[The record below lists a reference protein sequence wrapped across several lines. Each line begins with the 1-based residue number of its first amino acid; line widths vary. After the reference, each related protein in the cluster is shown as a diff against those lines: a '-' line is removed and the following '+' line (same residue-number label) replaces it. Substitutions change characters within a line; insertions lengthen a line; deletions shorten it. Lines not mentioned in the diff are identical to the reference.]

1 MRQPTRV
8 QPQTP
13 GCIADDH
20 PTTQPLW
27 NVVRQISSPPECT
40 HQCIYLSPSESASSQ
55 HPDARHDWSA
65 MSMKTLQ
72 ASLEAVSSIMNY
84 DCLAAMTVVYSSL
97 LACARALE
105 LTRAAFEQ
113 VCPELMLSIQAKAVG
128 CMLQITSE
136 NATLTAHVHWLKHAS
151 QGMPPGR
158 TSAQTAILPN
168 HRPACNALTVTPSLH
183 SRKRTYT
190 AIENTQHHASK
201 AKRICN
207 LMQCSQHA

>member
-1 MRQPTRV
+1 MRE

-20 PTTQPLW
+20 QTTQPLW

-40 HQCIYLSPSESASSQ
+40 RQCNILSPSETASSQ

-72 ASLEAVSSIMNY
+72 ASLEAVSSVLTY
-84 DCLAAMTVVYSSL
+84 DCLTVRQSLTSSL
-97 LACARALE
+97 LACATDWSSVRAGLP
-105 LTRAAFEQ
+105 RASAVQ
-113 VCPELMLSIQAKAVG
+113 SSQTLKAVG
-128 CMLQITSE
+128 CMLQITTE
-136 NATLTAHVHWLKHAS
+136 NATLTARVHWLKHTS

-158 TSAQTAILPN
+158 TPAQTAILPN
-168 HRPACNALTVTPSLH
+168 HRSACNALTVTPSLH
-183 SRKRTYT
+183 SRKRAYT

-201 AKRICN
+201 AKRMCN
-207 LMQCSQHA
+207 LMQSSQHA